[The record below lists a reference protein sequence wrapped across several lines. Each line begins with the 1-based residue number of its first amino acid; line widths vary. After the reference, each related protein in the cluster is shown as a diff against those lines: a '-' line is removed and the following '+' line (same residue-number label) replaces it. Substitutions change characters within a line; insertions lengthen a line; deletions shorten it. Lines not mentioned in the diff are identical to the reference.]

1 MNLKSSLPLVTLICA
16 SLAPASSRADV
27 PLEGQHDLSFGS
39 EGVASVSV
47 NLVDPP
53 HQQSAGVARTSN
65 GLLYLASTVNL
76 LANGQQR
83 RRVALARFDARGH
96 LDSGFGGGDGL
107 VFPATAA
114 DVGFD
119 LRAHGIVA
127 RADGKLLVNATRY
140 DQYDPFSEPKLS
152 ICRYNVAG
160 NLDSGFAGDG
170 CANQEIGVTENAAE
184 QAAVIRPAADDAVLL
199 AGFLQDNANQ
209 PDSYSGFVYK
219 LRADGSTDPGYG
231 AGAGFVLVKPPGLDK
246 AFISDLRVLADGSQ
260 LVFGSNAAQQVSFV
274 AKLTP
279 VGDLDGSFGVGGHA
293 LFSFANLHQLNEP
306 SEHAAGGAIDALGR
320 IYFCGYVR
328 HDFGYYSTVMAV
340 ARLDAGGQLDAGFS
354 GDGRLLRP
362 FIDVFPTSTVESCEL
377 DSQQRLVLGVQTG
390 TTEPN
395 SDYGV
400 MRLLP
405 DGEPDPTFNLAG
417 QNRAALDLGGGGVG
431 HDAQVG
437 LVLDADD
444 GVIVAGTSFQANGY
458 TPLSKQTMVRF
469 GSELLLRDSF
479 E

>member
-1 MNLKSSLPLVTLICA
+1 MNLKSSLSLATLICA
-16 SLAPASSRADV
+16 ALAPALTRADA
-27 PLEGQHDLSFGS
+27 PLEGQYDLSFGS

-53 HQQSAGVARTSN
+53 HQLSAGVARTGS
-65 GLLYLASTVNL
+65 GLLYLASTINL
-76 LANGQQR
+76 MANGQQR
-83 RRVALARFDARGH
+83 RRVALARFDARGQI
-96 LDSGFGGGDGL
+96 DNGFGGGDGV

-160 NLDSGFAGDG
+160 NLDSSFAGDG
-170 CANQEIGVTENAAE
+170 CANPVIGITENASE
-184 QAAVIRPAADDAVLL
+184 QATVIRPAAEDAVML
-199 AGFLQDNANQ
+199 AGWVYDNANL
-209 PDSYSGFVYK
+209 PDSYSGYVYK

-231 AGAGFVLVKPPGLDK
+231 AGAGFVLVKPPGLSV
-246 AFISDLRVLADGSQ
+246 ATIGDLRVLADGSQ
-260 LVFGSNAAQQVSFV
+260 LVFGSSPGQQVSFV
-274 AKLTP
+274 AKLAPT
-279 VGDLDGSFGVGGHA
+279 GELDGSFGVGGYA
-293 LFSFANLHQLNEP
+293 LFSFANLHQLNDPLEFA
-306 SEHAAGGAIDALGR
+306 EGGAVDALGR

-354 GDGRLLRP
+354 DDGRLLRP

-377 DSQQRLVLGVQTG
+377 DSQQRLVIGVQTG
-390 TTEPN
+390 STEPN

-405 DGEPDPTFNLAG
+405 DGEPDPAFNLAG
-417 QNRAALDLGGGGVG
+417 QNRAALDLGGDGVG

-437 LVLDADD
+437 LVLDDDD
-444 GVIVAGTSFQANGY
+444 GVIVAGTSFQTNGY
-458 TPLSKQTMVRF
+458 SPLSKQTMVRF